1 MLVCFFEVMAIFNLL
16 IFMQKARTGI
26 KPMTAPLL
34 FFLRKIKTTKIA
46 KRYPL
51 MLVILGHQ
59 VKVRYYYCKEK
70 QKVIAKNTLT
80 ESKLQIHSSN
90 YLEIL
95 SRILISCTST
105 SEEKLGYKPTTKL
118 QFICKNIPSSLQRS
132 LHYQPHQI
140 YTHKCYI
147 RSIQTTCSANCS
159 QSNTIQK
166 LHSFVMQLINN
177 ISYRPFDSESD
188 YLKFCCQIFL
198 LI

>member
-105 SEEKLGYKPTTKL
+105 SEEKLGYKPT
-118 QFICKNIPSSLQRS
+118 I

-140 YTHKCYI
+140 YTQKCYI

-166 LHSFVMQLINN
+166 LHYFVMQLINN